1 MAVIDDLRGLL
12 SRLEANGDLCRV
24 PVEVDP
30 ELEIAA
36 ITDRVCKSAGGGRAL
51 FFEKVR
57 GHDFPVL
64 TNLFGSPDRI
74 AQAFGVDDVGSLA
87 ARLERDLAEA
97 GGTSSAEA
105 LSRLMADHGPRAVE
119 EAACRQVG
127 EGEGADL
134 GLLPALKSW
143 QGDGGRFLTLP
154 LVITRDPEIGRVNVG
169 IYRMQVFDRQGAG
182 MHWRPGS
189 GGARHHAA
197 WSRRGERMPVAV
209 ALGGPTA
216 LIYAASAAL
225 PDGIDELSFAGYLRG
240 RPVETVRALHSDLP
254 VPAAAEFVLE
264 GYVEPDESRLEGP
277 FGNHTGYYS
286 PAAPYPVFHLT
297 ALTRRRDAIYPC
309 TVVGRPP
316 TENVRLA
323 KAGERLMLPLL
334 RRDFPAIVDI
344 NLPPETIFHG
354 CALVAV
360 REEATG
366 SVRELIAGLW
376 ESPQLKTSR
385 LLVLVDEN
393 VDVQRPAEVFWRAI
407 NHLDPARDI
416 LIDGGRIAVD
426 ATRRGIGPP
435 VEADAETREKVA
447 RRWSSYGIK

>member
-12 SRLEANGDLCRV
+12 VRLEAEGELCRV

-36 ITDRVCKSAGGGRAL
+36 VTDRVCKAAGGGRAL

-57 GHDFPVL
+57 GHAFPVL
-64 TNLFGSPDRI
+64 TNLFGSTARL
-74 AQAFGVDDVGSLA
+74 ARAFGVDDVEGLA
-87 ARLERDLAEA
+87 GRLERDLADA
-97 GGTSSAEA
+97 GGASSAEA
-105 LSRLMADHGPRAVE
+105 LARLIAGHGPRAVE
-119 EAACRQVG
+119 EAPCRQVG
-127 EGEGADL
+127 QGEGADL

-143 QGDGGRFLTLP
+143 PGDGGRFLTLP
-154 LVITRDPEIGRVNVG
+154 LVITRDPENGRVNAG
-169 IYRMQVFDRQGAG
+169 IYRMQVFGQESAG
-182 MHWRPGS
+182 MHWRQGS

-197 WSRRGERMPVAV
+197 WRQRGERMPVAV
-209 ALGGPTA
+209 ALGGPPA

-264 GYVEPDESRLEGP
+264 GYVEPDERRLEGP
-277 FGNHTGYYS
+277 FGNHTGYFS
-286 PAAPYPVFHLT
+286 PAAPFPVFHLT

-354 CALVAV
+354 CALIAV
-360 REEATG
+360 RGEASG
-366 SVRELIAGLW
+366 AARELIAGLW
-376 ESPQLKTSR
+376 ESPQLRSSR
-385 LLVLVDEN
+385 LLVLVDED
-393 VDVQRPAEVFWRAI
+393 VDVQRPGEVFWRAI
-407 NHLDPARDI
+407 NHVDPDRDI

-426 ATRRGIGPP
+426 ATRRGPGSP
-435 VEADAETREKVA
+435 VEADAGTREKVA
-447 RRWSSYGIK
+447 RRWSRYGID

>member
-1 MAVIDDLRGLL
+1 MAVTDDLRKLL
-12 SRLEANGDLCRV
+12 ARLEADGDLCRV

-36 ITDRVCKSAGGGRAL
+36 VTDRVCKSAGGGRAL
-51 FFEKVR
+51 LFEKVR
-57 GHDFPVL
+57 GHAFPVL

-74 AQAFGVDDVGSLA
+74 ARAFGVDDVETLA
-87 ARLERDLAEA
+87 ACLERDLAEA

-105 LSRLMADHGPRAVE
+105 LARLIAGHGPRSVE
-119 EAACRQVG
+119 EAPCRQVG
-127 EGEGADL
+127 QGGGADL

-143 QGDGGRFLTLP
+143 PGDGGRFLTLP
-154 LVITRDPEIGRVNVG
+154 LVITRDPENGRVNVG
-169 IYRMQVFDRQGAG
+169 IYRMQVFDRQSAG

-197 WSRRGERMPVAV
+197 WRRRGERMPVVV
-209 ALGGPTA
+209 ALGGPPA
-216 LIYAASAAL
+216 LVYAASAAL

-240 RPVETVRALHSDLP
+240 QPVETVRALHSDLP

-264 GYVEPDESRLEGP
+264 GYVEPDESHLEGP

-286 PAAPYPVFHLT
+286 AAEPFPVFHLA
-297 ALTRRRDAIYPC
+297 ALTRRREAIYPC
-309 TVVGRPP
+309 TVVGCPP

-334 RRDFPAIVDI
+334 RHNFPAIIDI

-354 CALVAV
+354 CTLVAV
-360 REEATG
+360 RGEAAG
-366 SVRELIAGLW
+366 PVRELIAGLW
-376 ESPQLKTSR
+376 ESPQLKSSR
-385 LLVLVDEN
+385 LLVLVDEG

-407 NHLDPARDI
+407 NHLDPDRDI

-426 ATRRGIGPP
+426 ATRRGLGLP
-435 VEADAETREKVA
+435 VEPDAGTREKVA
-447 RRWSSYGIK
+447 RRWSRYGIE